1 MKTTARRA
9 ALATTGAL
17 LASILTSRAFA
28 EDILDPEDPSRSSP
42 AIAVEPAS
50 GAGNDGWIGD
60 PEAPTPVIT
69 PTPSLP
75 QSTTQQPTVYRAPPT
90 VSLRYATSGQTDLLR
105 QGGRE
110 DTFELLNEANLRI
123 AAPLAGRWSMA
134 VEGRLSWWMTSGDA
148 GEDSPRL
155 SAPKNYQGRFEA
167 VLRDAYVSGRTG
179 SILWKIGNQL
189 ISWGSMDLLS
199 PADVVAPRDNRR
211 GIFADGEQ
219 SRIAI
224 PAVNATWVHDR
235 LAWQFLVMPFFVA
248 NQQALYGS
256 DFAPLRQGSPLNDQ
270 LPIDLLVSSVDP
282 SIEDDINGALR
293 QTRRPEEL
301 LRNVQPA
308 TRFTSS
314 YGGMDVSAGYY
325 YGFDRV
331 PTLAVTQSL
340 IDFGRFAA
348 DRDGDL
354 AIDADTLSA
363 IGPLLDDIQNDVT
376 LIDAGYERSHFATFD
391 GVRYLGPVGVR
402 WEAAY
407 SPSRTAYVSGPA
419 SVRRPWASGAV
430 GLSYES
436 EDTLVVTAEAGYTTF
451 QRRDNDPDYF
461 LETDRQ
467 ATYALGAEY
476 WLPIS
481 ALTDVGHKLSLRA
494 GGTYLPIGQDLIVLP
509 SVRFGT
515 ESGWTAEA
523 GVAVFTSLDD
533 NRQTI
538 GDVLDWND
546 AVFGRVEK
554 RW

>member
-1 MKTTARRA
+1 MTAATDRA
-9 ALATTGAL
+9 VFAISCAL
-17 LASILTSRAFA
+17 LASSLTSRAFA
-28 EDILDPEDPSRSSP
+28 EDIMDPEDPSRSVP
-42 AIAVEPAS
+42 AVEATPS
-50 GAGNDGWIGD
+50 STNDNDGWIGD
-60 PEAPTPVIT
+60 PEAPTPVVA
-69 PTPSLP
+69 PTQTAP
-75 QSTTQQPTVYRAPPT
+75 QPTAPEPSAYRAPPS
-90 VSLRYATSGQTDLLR
+90 VSLRYATAAQTDLQR
-105 QGGRE
+105 QGARE
-110 DTFELLNEANLRI
+110 DTFELLNEASLRI
-123 AAPLAGRWSMA
+123 AAPLVGRWSMA
-134 VEGRLSWWMTSGDA
+134 VEGRLSWWVTSGDA

-155 SAPKNYQGRFEA
+155 SAPENYQGRFEA

-179 SILWKIGNQL
+179 SVLWKIGNQL

-199 PADVVAPRDNRR
+199 PADVIAPRDNRR

-235 LAWQFLVMPFFVA
+235 LAWQFLVVPFFVA

-270 LPIDLLVSSVDP
+270 LPIDLLVSSFDP
-282 SIEDDINGALR
+282 SIEDDINSALR

-325 YGFDRV
+325 YGYDRV
-331 PTLAVTQSL
+331 PTLAVAESL
-340 IDFGRFAA
+340 IEFGRFAA
-348 DRDGDL
+348 ERDGNL

-363 IGPLLDDIQNDVT
+363 VGPLLDDVQNDVT
-376 LIDAGYERSHFATFD
+376 LIDAGYERSHFATLD
-391 GVRYLGPVGVR
+391 GVRYLGPIGLR

-419 SVRRPWASGAV
+419 SVRRPWASGAI

-436 EDTLVVTAEAGYTTF
+436 EDTLVISVEAGYTTF
-451 QRRDNDPDYF
+451 RRHDDDPAYF
-461 LETDRQ
+461 LATDRQ
-467 ATYALGAEY
+467 PTYALGAEY

-481 ALTDVGHKLSLRA
+481 ALTNLGHKLSLRA
-494 GGTYLPIGQDLIVLP
+494 GGTWLPVGQDLIVLP

-515 ESGWTAEA
+515 ESGWSAEA
-523 GVAVFTSLDD
+523 GVAIFSSFDD
-533 NRQTI
+533 NRDTI

-546 AVFGRVEK
+546 AVFGRIEK